1 MQKGIGERGDDGGGE
16 KKDGGKGTKKVE
28 MERGRGVGR
37 GLERNGERE
46 YDGAGGHPPLLCSPP
61 TATLYNPPR
70 RSSFGHL
77 HPVTTV
83 LLLITS
89 LSEFCV
95 ILYCTRDISDS
106 ILFYS
111 NSTDSL

>member
-1 MQKGIGERGDDGGGE
+1 MEVRKGKKKAERGEEWGGDWRE
-16 KKDGGKGTKKVE
+16 I
-28 MERGRGVGR
+28 GRENIVA
-37 GLERNGERE
+37 LEVTQHSC
-46 YDGAGGHPPLLCSPP
+46 APLLWLHCIMI
-61 TATLYNPPR
+61 NPPR

-95 ILYCTRDISDS
+95 ILYCTRDSSDS